1 MRRVRRAAWGLLG
14 LSVGIPQVEAQ
25 AAPERVALAWVRAEG
40 AERCASTAA
49 IQAAVRARLGRDP
62 FDPRAPV
69 SAEGQVVRVEGA
81 WRAWLVFRDA
91 DGVVLLRR
99 ELRDTADDCATLS
112 AAVALS
118 LSLALA
124 PVAPPAPSAPT
135 PADDAERAPPP
146 VMDAPPIRTTPTPPR
161 VASRTTIGAGAELLF
176 GALPGVAPGA
186 LVRVESA
193 WSPRVVAAL
202 RVAFQPERRTEAPDE
217 GWAFGMTRASIG
229 LCARAAPHARV
240 EFVGCVQLSGG
251 LVHGVSFGL
260 RPVAPGNYGWAS
272 AGIEGRATVRLVGP
286 LVASVS
292 AAPQWAF
299 ARNRF
304 VAEGREAPVYDQS
317 AGALAL
323 EVSLGVAR

>member
-1 MRRVRRAAWGLLG
+1 M
-14 LSVGIPQVEAQ
+14 
-25 AAPERVALAWVRAEG
+25 
-40 AERCASTAA
+40 
-49 IQAAVRARLGRDP
+49 
-62 FDPRAPV
+62 

-272 AGIEGRATVRLVGP
+272 AGVEGRATVRLVGP